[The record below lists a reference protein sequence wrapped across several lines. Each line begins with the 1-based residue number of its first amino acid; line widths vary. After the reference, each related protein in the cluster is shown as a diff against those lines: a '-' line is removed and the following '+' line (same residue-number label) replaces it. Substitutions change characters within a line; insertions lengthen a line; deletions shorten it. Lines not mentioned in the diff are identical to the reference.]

1 MDQRYETYLRGEW
14 DLFWQQPKRFAV
26 ARELASR
33 LAVKRVLDIG
43 CGAGQELYPY
53 LGSEVIAVGVDIAP
67 DVGLFVRS
75 HPVPCPVAG
84 RDPVFVR
91 AAAERLPFFSNQF
104 DVIVC
109 RVVLSAVDN
118 KRVLT
123 EMARVLSKNG
133 IVVLRVQAV
142 GYYFQKILMGLR
154 RGSPRAVLGAIRTL
168 ITGAAYH
175 VIGVQVGG
183 FETFQTR
190 WLLQREL
197 NRLGLTIEST
207 TSNSVSATPT
217 YVIARSGTHTHDG
230 TP

>member
-1 MDQRYETYLRGEW
+1 VNHKYEAYLLGEW
-14 DLFWQQPKRFAV
+14 DLFWKQPKRFAV
-26 ARELASR
+26 ARGLASR
-33 LAVKRVLDIG
+33 LAAKRVLDIG

-53 LGSEVIAVGVDIAP
+53 LGGEVLGVGVDIAP

-75 HPVPCPVAG
+75 HPPPCPVGG

-91 AAAERLPFFSNQF
+91 AAAERLPFPSNQF

-109 RVVLSAVDN
+109 RVALPFLDN
-118 KRVLT
+118 KRALA

-133 IVVLRVQAV
+133 MVVLRVQAV
-142 GYYFQKILMGLR
+142 GYYFQKIVMGLR
-154 RGSPRAVLGAIRTL
+154 HGRPRTVLGAIRPL

-175 VIGVQVGG
+175 VLGVQLG
-183 FETFQTR
+183 ETFQSR

-207 TSNSVSATPT
+207 TSNSVSASPT
-217 YVIARSGTHTHDG
+217 YVITRSS
-230 TP
+230 

>member
-1 MDQRYETYLRGEW
+1 MNHKYEAYLLGEW

-53 LGSEVIAVGVDIAP
+53 LGPEVVAVGVDIAP

-75 HPVPCPVAG
+75 HPAPSPVAG
-84 RDPVFVR
+84 RNPVFVR
-91 AAAERLPFFSNQF
+91 ASAEQLPFLSNQF

-109 RVVLSAVDN
+109 RIVLAYVDN
-118 KRVLT
+118 KRALT

-133 IVVLRVQAV
+133 MVVLRVHAV
-142 GYYFQKILMGLR
+142 EYYFRKIVMGLR
-154 RGSPRAVLGAIRTL
+154 SGRPRTVLGAIRPI
-168 ITGAAYH
+168 ITGTAYH
-175 VIGVQVGG
+175 VLGVRLGG
-183 FETFQTR
+183 VETFQTR

-197 NRLGLTIEST
+197 NRVGLTIEST
-207 TSNSVSATPT
+207 TSNSASASPT
-217 YVIARSGTHTHDG
+217 YVITRSAASRRTSGS
-230 TP
+230 

>member
-1 MDQRYETYLRGEW
+1 MNDRYETYLRGEW
-14 DLFWQQPKRFAV
+14 DLFWQQPKRFAI

-53 LGSEVIAVGVDIAP
+53 LGAEVTAVGVDIAP

-75 HPVPCPVAG
+75 NPVPCPVVG

-91 AAAERLPFFSNQF
+91 AAAERLPFLSNQF

-109 RVVLSAVDN
+109 RVVLPLLDN
-118 KRVLT
+118 KRALA

-154 RGSPRAVLGAIRTL
+154 RGRPRAVLGAIHTL
-168 ITGAAYH
+168 IIGAVYH

-207 TSNSVSATPT
+207 TSNSASASPT

-230 TP
+230 AQ

>member
-1 MDQRYETYLRGEW
+1 MNHKYETYLRGEW

-33 LAVKRVLDIG
+33 LTVKRALDIG

-53 LGSEVIAVGVDIAP
+53 LGAEVTAVGVDIAP
-67 DVGLFVRS
+67 DVGLFVRTNA
-75 HPVPCPVAG
+75 VPCPVVG

-91 AAAERLPFFSNQF
+91 AAAERLPFPANSF

-109 RVVLSAVDN
+109 RVVLPLLDN
-118 KRVLT
+118 KRALA
-123 EMARVLSKNG
+123 EMARVLSTDG
-133 IVVLRVQAV
+133 IVVLRVHAV
-142 GYYFQKILMGLR
+142 GYYFRKIVMALR
-154 RGSPRAVLGAIRTL
+154 RGRPRGVLGAIRPL

-175 VIGVQVGG
+175 VLGVQLG
-183 FETFQTR
+183 ETFQSR

-207 TSNSVSATPT
+207 TSNSISASPT
-217 YVIARSGTHTHDG
+217 YVIARSGTHAPVG